1 MMIAVVVF
9 GVGAAILLATG
20 GVEGQDAYALAI
32 AAAVRSVVSPV
43 AGWIMATY
51 LRARYERRRTLSEI

>member
-20 GVEGQDAYALAI
+20 GVEGQDAYGLAI
-32 AAAVRSVVSPV
+32 AAAVTFVSDDFGLHGLFRWK
-43 AGWIMATY
+43 AET
-51 LRARYERRRTLSEI
+51 